1 MKTKIAFLSI
11 VLLALSTSVFAQK
24 QDANAT
30 VQAFYKFHLSR
41 SGVFKESEVKAY
53 RKWFSDD
60 LNKLFQTEL
69 QREKKYLKKNPT
81 DKPHFGDGLPFQPL
95 DECESGGKLI
105 KNAYTVSA
113 ATITEAAAIESSIT
127 PSRRPIKSS
136 LVLSP
141 KIRIVGRGREL
152 E

>member
-1 MKTKIAFLSI
+1 MLSLPGYVLADPRLER
-11 VLLALSTSVFAQK
+11 VLLPMIRPLAPF
-24 QDANAT
+24 T
-30 VQAFYKFHLSR
+30 VRPIRQSNVR
-41 SGVFKESEVKAY
+41 
-53 RKWFSDD
+53 R
-60 LNKLFQTEL
+60 
-69 QREKKYLKKNPT
+69 
-81 DKPHFGDGLPFQPL
+81 
-95 DECESGGKLI
+95 
-105 KNAYTVSA
+105 TVSA